1 MVLKYCLGIAIL
13 TYVVP
18 LSLITISALT
28 SGWFNIFNNALS
40 DLGHAVRS
48 NVAPIFNLGL
58 MFGALLTV
66 IFASLFS
73 MRFNRVMSVLLI
85 ITGTSLNLVAIFDE
99 VYGVIHFIVSVIFF
113 ISLLILVSTYAYI
126 FKEYVLPLLAIAI
139 GVISW
144 VLHLIY
150 RIPKGAAI
158 PELISIFI
166 TLPFYMRYAV
176 RVCRSFNS

>member
-1 MVLKYCLGIAIL
+1 VS
-13 TYVVP
+13 T
-18 LSLITISALT
+18 T
-28 SGWFNIFNNALS
+28 SYKPSSIFRGESYPGTN
-40 DLGHAVRS
+40 
-48 NVAPIFNLGL
+48 
-58 MFGALLTV
+58 
-66 IFASLFS
+66 
-73 MRFNRVMSVLLI
+73 I
-85 ITGTSLNLVAIFDE
+85 ITLQHDSPILRR
-99 VYGVIHFIVSVIFF
+99 YGVIHFIVSVIFF

>member
-1 MVLKYCLGIAIL
+1 
-13 TYVVP
+13 
-18 LSLITISALT
+18 
-28 SGWFNIFNNALS
+28 
-40 DLGHAVRS
+40 
-48 NVAPIFNLGL
+48 
-58 MFGALLTV
+58 
-66 IFASLFS
+66 